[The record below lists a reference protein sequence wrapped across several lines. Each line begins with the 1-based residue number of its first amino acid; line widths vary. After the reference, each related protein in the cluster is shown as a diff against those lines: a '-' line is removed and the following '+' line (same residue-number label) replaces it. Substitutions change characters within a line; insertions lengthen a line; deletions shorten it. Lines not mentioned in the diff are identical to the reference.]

1 VNEPVRLLD
10 GSGSEKT
17 RAILRAGLADAPR
30 PDALPRVATALGV
43 SAGALAIAMPAT
55 ALMNGA
61 AVAGAVAAGAKVPV
75 AAASSVVVLSKWLVA
90 GVLGGAVVS
99 GAALVVERARGPS
112 LPEQTTPVEPVST
125 TARAV
130 QRRSPL
136 ALNPVPETP
145 EPPATPSAQA
155 EMPWVAP
162 KTPAPPPSVADSM
175 GREAARIDA
184 ARRAIAR
191 GELAQASREL
201 DLYQEE
207 RSLGVLDREA
217 LLLRIQLLVQ
227 RGEHERAVLLAR
239 SYLSA
244 HPNDA
249 HTARLRALVDTGGR
263 TWPGPQGIER

>member
-30 PDALPRVATALGV
+30 PDALPRVAAALGV
-43 SAGALAIAMPAT
+43 SAGALAVAVPAT
-55 ALMNGA
+55 ALVNGA
-61 AVAGAVAAGAKVPV
+61 TVAGAVVAGAKAPV
-75 AAASSVVVLSKWLVA
+75 GTVSSVVALSKWLVA
-90 GVLGGAVVS
+90 GLLGGAVVS
-99 GAALVVERARGPS
+99 GTALVVEHAREPRV
-112 LPEQTTPVEPVST
+112 PEQTAPVKPMP
-125 TARAV
+125 AAAHAA
-130 QRRSPL
+130 QPGGPL

-145 EPPATPSAQA
+145 EPPATPTAQA
-155 EMPWVAP
+155 GLPSVAP
-162 KTPAPPPSVADSM
+162 KTPAPPPSVADNM

-184 ARRAIAR
+184 ARRALAR

-201 DLYQEE
+201 DLYQQE

-249 HTARLRALVDTGGR
+249 HTARLRALVETGGR